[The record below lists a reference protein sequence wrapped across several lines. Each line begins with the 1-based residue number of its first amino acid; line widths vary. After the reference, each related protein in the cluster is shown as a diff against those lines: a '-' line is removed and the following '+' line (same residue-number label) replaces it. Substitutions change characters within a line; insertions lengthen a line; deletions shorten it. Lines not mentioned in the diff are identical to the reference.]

1 MNDEIR
7 VYTEVYT
14 VLNRL
19 PNEYIIKIPEYITK
33 AIFEKADTS
42 CSYKIGDMLPQSK
55 AMIFEIIRKYFQDEE
70 FNKKAMEY
78 INYCTKKDLMQNN
91 KQEEKLQQ
99 TMHKNDIFPKY
110 NNEHNNTNKNLPIET
125 SKNNLF
131 MKIIDYIKSI
141 FKRR

>member
-1 MNDEIR
+1 MKDEIR

-19 PNEYIIKIPEYITK
+19 PNEYIIKIPEYIK
-33 AIFEKADTS
+33 EAIFEKADTS

-78 INYCTKKDLMQNN
+78 IDYCQKMDLMQND
-91 KQEEKLQQ
+91 KKGEDLQQ
-99 TMHKNDIFPKY
+99 KEYKNDIFSKHR
-110 NNEHNNTNKNLPIET
+110 NEYSNKNKNLPVEMPK
-125 SKNNLF
+125 KNFF

-141 FKRR
+141 FKR